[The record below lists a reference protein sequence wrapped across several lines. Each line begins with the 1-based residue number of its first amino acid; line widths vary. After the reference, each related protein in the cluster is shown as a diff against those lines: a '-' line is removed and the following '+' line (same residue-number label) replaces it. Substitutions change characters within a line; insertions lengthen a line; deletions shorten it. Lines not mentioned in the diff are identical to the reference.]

1 MQSLPNPVLVG
12 LESLAQRSD
21 PFFDGHPE
29 LRERAWFYRDGV
41 YRRYIPADPR
51 GRSILDALNE
61 ASGYGMNAVSI
72 VTEAPLVVAA
82 DLDLDQLR
90 FMAARTRLVVVE
102 IFDGESYAVWSPA
115 AEQ

>member
-1 MQSLPNPVLVG
+1 MESLPKPVLVG

-21 PFFDGHPE
+21 PFLDGRPK
-29 LRERAWFYRDGV
+29 LRERAWFYRDEV
-41 YRRYIPADPR
+41 YWRYIPADPR

-72 VTEAPLVVAA
+72 VTEAPSVVAA
-82 DLDLDQLR
+82 YLDLDQLR